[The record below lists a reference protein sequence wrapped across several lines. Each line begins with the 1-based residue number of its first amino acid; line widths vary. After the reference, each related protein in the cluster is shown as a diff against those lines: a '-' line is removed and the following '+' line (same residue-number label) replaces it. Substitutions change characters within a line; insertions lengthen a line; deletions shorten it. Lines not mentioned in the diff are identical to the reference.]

1 MDRPG
6 KLARTLHLGAAI
18 AVGLYALVHVVNHL
32 VALQGMAPHIAFMR
46 AVRQV
51 TRVPV
56 VEALLLA
63 AVAVQVGSG
72 LLLVLRRRQQRLA
85 QLRQLQRRPP
95 FDRLQ
100 EASGLYV
107 AFFLLVH
114 VVSLL
119 FGRAVLGL
127 DTNFYFA
134 AAGLQVKPYPLFFV
148 PYYGLA
154 VAALFTHLA
163 CVLRRR
169 LPAGTPLATRDRAA
183 WAAMA
188 AGAVL
193 AVLIVASF
201 SGVFYPV
208 DLPPAYLATF
218 R

>member
-6 KLARTLHLGAAI
+6 KLARTLHRIAAI

-32 VALQGMAPHIAFMR
+32 VALQGIVPHIAFMR
-46 AVRQV
+46 AVRQL
-51 TRVPV
+51 TRVPA

-63 AVAVQVGSG
+63 GVAMQAGSG
-72 LLLVLRRRQQRLA
+72 LLLVLRRRRQCLA
-85 QLRQLQRRPP
+85 RLQRRPL

-100 EASGLYV
+100 EASGLYL

-114 VVSLL
+114 VVSVLA
-119 FGRAVLGL
+119 GRAVLGL

-134 AAGLQVKPYPLFFV
+134 AAGLQVRPYPLFFV

-154 VAALFTHLA
+154 VTALFTHLA
-163 CVLRRR
+163 CLLRRR
-169 LPAGTPLATRDRAA
+169 LPAATPLATRNRAA
-183 WAAMA
+183 WAGIAT
-188 AGAVL
+188 GTLL

-208 DLPPAYLATF
+208 ALPAAYLATF